1 MKVTLLGNL
10 DADDNDDDDDD
21 DDGGRRGGAEI
32 GPRLTLNDRG
42 KERRDRAC
50 WTSSIISSSSSIFF
64 TSTCSPPL
72 LLVLLASTTRSCDR
86 KCLMFCLAA
95 WTNRSSSS
103 TPRMWAGSNLR
114 AMARV
119 M

>member
-10 DADDNDDDDDD
+10 DVDDDDDD
-21 DDGGRRGGAEI
+21 DDGGRRGGAER

-50 WTSSIISSSSSIFF
+50 WTSITSSSAIFF
-64 TSTCSPPL
+64 TSICSPPL
-72 LLVLLASTTRSCDR
+72 LLLLSSTTRSCDR

-95 WTNRSSSS
+95 
-103 TPRMWAGSNLR
+103 
-114 AMARV
+114 
-119 M
+119 

>member
-10 DADDNDDDDDD
+10 DVDDDDDD
-21 DDGGRRGGAEI
+21 DDGGRRGGAER

-50 WTSSIISSSSSIFF
+50 WTSSITSSSAIFF
-64 TSTCSPPL
+64 TSICSPPL
-72 LLVLLASTTRSCDR
+72 LLLLSSTTRSCDR

-95 WTNRSSSS
+95 
-103 TPRMWAGSNLR
+103 
-114 AMARV
+114 
-119 M
+119 